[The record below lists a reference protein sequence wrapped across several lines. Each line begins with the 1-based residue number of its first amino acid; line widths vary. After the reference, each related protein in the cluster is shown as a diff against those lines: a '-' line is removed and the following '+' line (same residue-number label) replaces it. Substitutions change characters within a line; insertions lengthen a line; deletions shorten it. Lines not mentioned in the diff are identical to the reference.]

1 MIVHIKAEDIAEDVD
16 IRFENSNFELDR
28 PLPKV
33 KNKQLIGLM
42 NNWLGGQIMK
52 EFDGLKAKRFTYL
65 KENNNKDE
73 KAKATKMCVTKRKYK
88 FQDYKN
94 CLEAVQIEY
103 KIRNLEVN
111 KTDVDTIKEDE
122 KEFIKNNKLILKTH
136 QRFRSENHSVFT
148 EDINKIALSSND
160 DKRMQSIG
168 LIEIYAHRKI

>member
-1 MIVHIKAEDIAEDVD
+1 
-16 IRFENSNFELDR
+16 
-28 PLPKV
+28 
-33 KNKQLIGLM
+33 
-42 NNWLGGQIMK
+42 MK
-52 EFDGLKAKRFTYL
+52 EFVGLKAKRFTYL

-73 KAKATKMCVTKRKYK
+73 KAKATKMCVIKKIYK

-94 CLEAVQIEY
+94 CLEAVQIEN

-111 KTDVDTIKEDE
+111 KTDVDSIKEDE
-122 KEFIKNNKLILKTH
+122 KEFIKNNKLILKTQ
-136 QRFRSENHSVFT
+136 QRFRSENHNVFT